1 MLDDNI
7 NAPGISCATPGATA
21 SGDNASVVC
30 DPGEI
35 TVRPP
40 PVTHIPTPS
49 EWAMLLLMGFLA
61 GAGLVMLRSRRTQQ
75 QSCHRKGV
83 IG

>member
-30 DPGEI
+30 DPGKI
-35 TVRPP
+35 TVNPPP
-40 PVTHIPTPS
+40 PVIEIPALS
-49 EWAMLLLMGFLA
+49 EWAMLLLMCFLA
-61 GAGLVMLRSRRTQQ
+61 GTGLVMLRSWRTQQ
-75 QSCHRKGV
+75 K
-83 IG
+83 